1 MGKISLEFHHLADQE
16 TCVCGVRYW
25 AADNETA
32 HPRHYPTEWE
42 DFLSISRPG
51 VFQDP
56 DASRSLW
63 GFLPCFKGLN
73 LKGAAACCVG
83 ASCGECQQLGVVP
96 SVPGDAAARPVL
108 RRPAAPRRAVHLLR
122 RADAGRRAD
131 EHGDVGDVC
140 RAAGDRGRL
149 AAHPGTVRRHPAQ
162 RGELRQRAPIP
173 QSKALANWSPTD

>member
-1 MGKISLEFHHLADQE
+1 MRLQFGKDTRESLLNSITLLIRRLLCGGLGTGRRTTRPRIRGTIRPSGKTFCPSRAPACFRIPTQADLFGAFSLA
-16 TCVCGVRYW
+16 W
-25 AADNETA
+25 
-32 HPRHYPTEWE
+32 
-42 DFLSISRPG
+42 SIEG
-51 VFQDP
+51 
-56 DASRSLW
+56 
-63 GFLPCFKGLN
+63 
-73 LKGAAACCVG
+73 LKGAVCCAGV
-83 ASCGECQQLGVVP
+83 ARGECQQLGVVP

-162 RGELRQRAPIP
+162 RGELHRRPP
-173 QSKALANWSPTD
+173 MPLPKL